1 MRKVHSLSPHSQDAV
16 RVLGLEI
23 TRARRARRWSQA
35 ELAARAGVSRATLQ
49 KAEHGS
55 PRVAIGTVFEIAEL
69 VGVDLFGAPAS
80 EMSALLRRGQDRL
93 AVLPSRVRAR
103 SDVELRDDF

>member
-1 MRKVHSLSPHSQDAV
+1 MRRAHSPSPRSQAAV

-23 TRARRARRWSQA
+23 ARARRARRWSQL
-35 ELAARAGVSRATLQ
+35 ELAERAGVSRSTLQ
-49 KAEHGS
+49 NAEHGN

-69 VGVDLFGAPAS
+69 VGVELFGAPAT
-80 EMSALLRRGQDRL
+80 EMPALIRRGQDRL

-103 SDVELRDDF
+103 SDVELQDDF